1 MEYVQQLIS
10 NRIIITGVVS
20 WAAAQILKTVIFALV
35 NHTLRLER
43 LLGDGGMPS
52 AHSAAVTAVAVATG
66 FECGFDS
73 AVFAVAFFLAVVV
86 MHDAAGVR
94 LESGKQAKA
103 INDLMALLGEL
114 YSDRLSPEDK
124 LKEFIGH
131 TPLQVAAGL
140 CLGLVVALIMNL

>member
-1 MEYVQQLIS
+1 
-10 NRIIITGVVS
+10 
-20 WAAAQILKTVIFALV
+20 
-35 NHTLRLER
+35 
-43 LLGDGGMPS
+43 
-52 AHSAAVTAVAVATG
+52 
-66 FECGFDS
+66 
-73 AVFAVAFFLAVVV
+73 VFAVAFFLAVVV

-131 TPLQVAAGL
+131 TPLQVLIGI
-140 CLGLVVALIMNL
+140 LVGAIIAFLVCR